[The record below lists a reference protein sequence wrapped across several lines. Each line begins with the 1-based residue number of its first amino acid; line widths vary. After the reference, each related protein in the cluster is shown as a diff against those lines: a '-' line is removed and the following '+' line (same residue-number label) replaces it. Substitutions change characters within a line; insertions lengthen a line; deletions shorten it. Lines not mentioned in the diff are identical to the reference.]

1 MSEMGGM
8 PSNDELVPF
17 FTFEDIDYA
26 LENGYAAQNV
36 NRCDTLTLR
45 LYFIHIFNSSLN

>member
-1 MSEMGGM
+1 MPEMGGM

-26 LENGYAAQNV
+26 IEKRRILLLSTA
-36 NRCDTLTLR
+36 
-45 LYFIHIFNSSLN
+45 